1 MGVRRVRPNADYRRC
16 APSFVGQTF
25 TGHLYFTSCHLQC
38 IEALT
43 GSPHSGVV
51 RRAITAVLVVA
62 GLLGAAIDAGA
73 APDPAPPSVA
83 DKDGGLRFARA
94 RVQVR
99 VYDTTVMSVADQTV
113 ALRAATGVLAAAGI
127 DISWLICGSSDAAAN
142 PADCAAPLTR
152 DELAVR
158 LVRLAGTPS
167 PRGQLSLGYSLLDM
181 SVGGGTLATV
191 YVDRV
196 EWLVSQARDDQD
208 RRRGSWKLEVGS
220 SSEGAAAARVL
231 GFAVAHELGHLL
243 LGTNAHA
250 AAGLMRA
257 VWSRSDLQRTNPADW
272 RFTPVETL
280 AMSRAIR
287 QRQVQM
293 AANIV
298 WTK

>member
-1 MGVRRVRPNADYRRC
+1 MRK
-16 APSFVGQTF
+16 
-25 TGHLYFTSCHLQC
+25 
-38 IEALT
+38 
-43 GSPHSGVV
+43 
-51 RRAITAVLVVA
+51 AITAALVVA
-62 GLLGAAIDAGA
+62 GFLGAAVNAGA
-73 APDPAPPSVA
+73 APDPAPPSAA

-99 VYDTTVMSVADQTV
+99 VYDTTVLSAADRTV

-127 DISWLICGSSDAAAN
+127 DISWLTCGSSDAAGN
-142 PADCAAPLTR
+142 LADCAAPLTR

-167 PRGQLSLGYSLLDM
+167 PQGLLSLGYSLLDM
-181 SVGGGTLATV
+181 SAGGGTLATV

-196 EWLVSQARDDQD
+196 EWLVSQARHEG
-208 RRRGSWKLEVGS
+208 RLGSWKLEVGR

-257 VWSRSDLQRTNPADW
+257 VWSRSDLQRNNPADW
-272 RFTPVETL
+272 LFTPVETL
-280 AMSRAIR
+280 AMSRALL